1 MLTCKFLYALDGL
14 YCTSEWRFEC
24 YWAQEAKRKR
34 ITTKCDEYFFCST
47 AKNYAWWW
55 YDRFE
60 LSFDEIISGFVYFLA
75 AILENQDWCS
85 FIQIWNG
92 LKTTNLLGYEFKL
105 TFVSTGLPLITIM
118 KRRSQTNEFS
128 HKKRLTLNAFNVMYL
143 TNRFVIIRSSSA
155 SQCAKIFLRLVW
167 DHAFNFDSKSNPSI
181 FRLQSDLA
189 LTFLEKYWHHAR
201 IMEKIRYEKR
211 SHKHNVKILFLKRP
225 LKVRRT
231 AMCVN

>member
-60 LSFDEIISGFVYFLA
+60 LSFDEIISGFVYFLV

-105 TFVSTGLPLITIM
+105 TFESTGLPLITIM

-143 TNRFVIIRSSSA
+143 TNRFVIIRFSSA
-155 SQCAKIFLRLVW
+155 SQCAKIFCVWSEIMHLTLTAGQIPVFLDCKAIWHWHFWRNIDITRGLWKKYVTKREATNTMLRFCSW
-167 DHAFNFDSKSNPSI
+167 S
-181 FRLQSDLA
+181 
-189 LTFLEKYWHHAR
+189 
-201 IMEKIRYEKR
+201 
-211 SHKHNVKILFLKRP
+211 
-225 LKVRRT
+225 VRWK
-231 AMCVN
+231 